1 MSSCKER
8 GASSS
13 KAPRAR
19 AGGVG
24 RGGGVHGSG
33 LGRPSSC
40 REPSL
45 ELRTGTE
52 AGVRAGWRGGCAV
65 RGRGRVLWPC
75 VVRVRWAPLGAME
88 VAGGHGGRCRWRAER
103 AAAETAWPRP
113 RRWLA
118 TSQMCACMGTSLG
131 LLPDR
136 PSSSLAPRRVRPWVS
151 FGRGCAVRAGIVPPS
166 GCACDLG
173 SAARCA
179 RREAHAS
186 LEICPRL
193 VRRQS
198 TDSLSDL

>member
-1 MSSCKER
+1 M
-8 GASSS
+8 
-13 KAPRAR
+13 
-19 AGGVG
+19 
-24 RGGGVHGSG
+24 HGSG

-136 PSSSLAPRRVRPWVS
+136 PSCGLAPRRCSRGRMWPSEAQLHADGSTRAAVGVVRPWV
-151 FGRGCAVRAGIVPPS
+151 CRAGRH
-166 GCACDLG
+166 
-173 SAARCA
+173 SAALRLRLRSGICRPLRTA
-179 RREAHAS
+179 R
-186 LEICPRL
+186 
-193 VRRQS
+193 S
-198 TDSLSDL
+198 TCIARDLPTAG